1 MLPRTN
7 NPLTK
12 SSNSSSSSALDS
24 GLVAQYQNL
33 AKQSNGRISWNEST
47 NSFDPYIMNS
57 KARYKD
63 IQKEHGLK
71 KFFDTS
77 FFYLNK
83 ISGVQGL
90 RDNIDFGATDSR
102 RIIALQKKTKSQF
115 ENKGSTVNPLRPL
128 YQSLHDQVQNPLK
141 QFFNALQVAASV
153 LLIQQGL
160 PRLFNLSK
168 FYLQRVENRIP
179 SMLERRLLPLRPLRF
194 ANAEQVARFFPEAE
208 CPICYEGFH
217 PPNPTAEERLLNEP
231 AIHCREDRPIH
242 LGCLNEWRTT
252 QGGVNVRCPGCN
264 EPLFRGGRLQQGS
277 QRSFSQLRSKFT
289 QLQRQHDLTLRGGVN
304 EIEMVPPLRRGGYQS
319 IPEHPHDD

>member
-1 MLPRTN
+1 MKKMPPRTN

-12 SSNSSSSSALDS
+12 SSNLDS

-90 RDNIDFGATDSR
+90 RDNIDFGVKDAR
-102 RIIALQKKTKSQF
+102 RIVALQKKTKSQF
-115 ENKGSTVNPLRPL
+115 DNKGSTMNPLVPL
-128 YQSLHDQVQNPLK
+128 HKSLRDQTGNPWK
-141 QFFNALQVAASV
+141 EFFNALQVASSL

-168 FYLQRVENRIP
+168 FYLQRVGTTLERRFP
-179 SMLERRLLPLRPLRF
+179 SMLERRLQPLRPLRF
-194 ANAEQVARFFPEAE
+194 ASARDITRFFPEAE
-208 CPICYEGFH
+208 CPICYERFH

-231 AIHCREDRPIH
+231 AIHCREDRPVH

-252 QGGVNVRCPGCN
+252 QGGVNVTCPGCN

-277 QRSFSQLRSKFT
+277 QRTFSQLRSKFT
-289 QLQRQHDLTLRGGVN
+289 QLRRGAN
-304 EIEMVPPLRRGGYQS
+304 EIEMVPTLRRDGYQS
-319 IPEHPHDD
+319 IPQHPHDD